1 MVLGASTRAIAS
13 ASANNPAELS
23 RCDVIVL
30 SPCIDV
36 HIGFLSG
43 VLRLMLRARGDESL

>member
-1 MVLGASTRAIAS
+1 MRESR
-13 ASANNPAELS
+13 LS
-23 RCDVIVL
+23 GSVEGVMRNRDPY
-30 SPCIDV
+30 SDCIDV